1 MEGLAFSL
9 RFPGVQKPLDQY
21 GSSSEGATGSESEK
35 KEEEEEEEEDDFE
48 LFGSD
53 DDEEEEEEEEVGGD
67 REGVHEDEGMCQFE
81 VFHLCTYQD
90 EAAKQLREKR
100 LAQYAEKKGKSE

>member
-1 MEGLAFSL
+1 MEGLSFSL

-35 KEEEEEEEEDDFE
+35 KEEEDDFE

-53 DDEEEEEEEEVGGD
+53 DDEEEEEVGGD

-81 VFHLCTYQD
+81 VFHLCTCRMRQPN
-90 EAAKQLREKR
+90 
-100 LAQYAEKKGKSE
+100 S